1 MRFMLMVTS
10 KGYENAAPGAVPSSD
25 AVARM
30 MAYVLRWKT
39 AALSKCVKSRR
50 RAISPWMQAAAGA
63 LTI

>member
-39 AALSKCVKSRR
+39 AASSKCVKSRR
-50 RAISPWMQAAAGA
+50 RTIFSLDAGAGA